1 MKEGD
6 EKILKR
12 EIKTQG
18 KVVQCWYSTVQYSTY
33 VRAGVVQKLFV
44 THYVVTEI
52 YSFPP
57 APPPSL
63 SLTHKHTH
71 RAHAH
76 ARTHCISVS
85 VLLVIFQDVLRKK
98 LSEHAVVRQCHV
110 TFEWF
115 RLTSLFG
122 SGCTVV
128 SYRSVGSWKVPS

>member
-57 APPPSL
+57 APPPLSL
-63 SLTHKHTH
+63 SLTNTHTA
-71 RAHAH
+71 RTRTHAH
-76 ARTHCISVS
+76 TVS
-85 VLLVIFQDVLRKK
+85 L
-98 LSEHAVVRQCHV
+98 
-110 TFEWF
+110 
-115 RLTSLFG
+115 SLF
-122 SGCTVV
+122 C
-128 SYRSVGSWKVPS
+128 